1 MRRLALFAMLVM
13 GCHGGG
19 SKSHRTGSGAPVE
32 LVNEIKTS
40 DAGHAGTTEEVEP
53 NDADEVATPLPL
65 GGTLRGK
72 IEPETDVDHVRLD
85 VDSAGSLQVMLS
97 GVEGQDLV
105 LEVEDS
111 GGTVIARSDR
121 GGVRVKEGIPNL
133 AVTPGR
139 YTLVVRAVPKK
150 KPARSSRRGRAPEP
164 EPPPAPV
171 YELTAQLI
179 PAVKGPKME
188 AGGPAPTA
196 GIEIEP
202 DDDRATANDL
212 IVGDA
217 VTGFI
222 GWNGDADEWKLSV
235 ETLSER
241 NAIDVEV
248 SAVEGLSLEVEIAD
262 ALGQPLVTRKGA
274 KGGALAVRDVLPVV
288 PPGGAPYYYITVRG
302 APSNPETTY
311 QLTVRAHVIG
321 TDAEIEPDDTLEKP
335 YTIPADRTVVHG
347 TWSPGDVDC
356 YALGLAQEP
365 RTVDVTIDP
374 KGDLDVSAELLVD
387 GKPAM
392 DDKGKPV
399 PPMNHAGKGGAEK
412 VSALVPPGAHA
423 IVRIRGEG
431 SAEGA
436 YDVTVADG
444 E

>member
-1 MRRLALFAMLVM
+1 MRRFALVILLAA
-13 GCHGGG
+13 CHGGG
-19 SKSHRTGSGAPVE
+19 NKSHRTGSGAPVE
-32 LVNEIKTS
+32 LVTEVRPP
-40 DAGHAGTTEEVEP
+40 DAGHAGSTDEIEP

-72 IEPETDVDHVRLD
+72 IEPEADVDHVRLD
-85 VDSAGSLQVMLS
+85 VDKPGILQVMLS

-105 LEVEDS
+105 LEVEDG

-121 GGVRVKEGIPNL
+121 GGVRIKEGIPNL
-133 AVTPGR
+133 GVTPGR
-139 YTLVVRAVPKK
+139 YTLVVRAAPKK
-150 KPARSSRRGRAPEP
+150 KPARPARKGRAPDP
-164 EPPPAPV
+164 EPPPAAV
-171 YELTAQLI
+171 YELTAQMI
-179 PAVKGPKME
+179 PPPKGLE
-188 AGGPAPTA
+188 V
-196 GIEIEP
+196 EP
-202 DDDRATANDL
+202 DDDRGTANDL
-212 IVGDA
+212 IISDA

-235 ETLSER
+235 EALSEK

-248 SAVEGLSLEVEIAD
+248 SAVEGVALEVEVAD

-274 KGGALAVRDVLPVV
+274 KGGPLAVRDVVPVV
-288 PPGGAPYYYITVRG
+288 PPGGAPYDYVTVRG

-311 QLTVRAHVIG
+311 QLTVKAHVIG

-335 YTIPADRTVVHG
+335 YAIPADRTVVHG

-356 YALGLAQEP
+356 YALGVTQEP
-365 RTVDVTIDP
+365 RTVEVTIDP

-392 DDKGKPV
+392 DAKGKPV
-399 PPMNHAGKGGAEK
+399 APANHAGKGGAEK
-412 VSALVPPGAHA
+412 VSAQVPPGAHA

-436 YDVTVADG
+436 YDVSVADG

>member
-1 MRRLALFAMLVM
+1 VRRFALLVFLAA

-32 LVNEIKTS
+32 LVTEVRLP
-40 DAGHAGTTEEVEP
+40 DAGHAGSTDEIEP

-85 VDSAGSLQVMLS
+85 VDKAGILQVMLS

-105 LEVEDS
+105 LEIEDG

-121 GGVRVKEGIPNL
+121 GGVRIKEGIPNL
-133 AVTPGR
+133 GVTPGR
-139 YTLVVRAVPKK
+139 YTVVVRAAPKK
-150 KPARSSRRGRAPEP
+150 KPSRPAKKGRAPEP
-164 EPPPAPV
+164 EAPPAAV
-171 YELTAQLI
+171 YELTAQII
-179 PAVKGPKME
+179 P
-188 AGGPAPTA
+188 PAKA
-196 GIEIEP
+196 LELEP
-202 DDDRATANDL
+202 DDDRGTANDL

-235 ETLSER
+235 ETLSEK

-248 SAVEGLSLEVEIAD
+248 SAVEGVALEVEVAD

-274 KGGALAVRDVLPVV
+274 KGGPLAVRDVVPVV

-311 QLTVRAHVIG
+311 QLTVKAHVIG

-335 YTIPADRTVVHG
+335 YAIPADRTLVHG

-356 YALGLAQEP
+356 YALGVTQEL
-365 RTVDVTIDP
+365 RTVEVTIDP

-387 GKPAM
+387 GKPAL
-392 DDKGKPV
+392 DAKGKPV
-399 PPMNHAGKGGAEK
+399 PPANHAGKGGAEK
-412 VSALVPPGAHA
+412 VSAQVPPGAHA

>member
-1 MRRLALFAMLVM
+1 VQRFALFVILAA

-32 LVNEIKTS
+32 LVNEIKTP
-40 DAGHAGTTEEVEP
+40 DAGHAASTDEVEP

-85 VDSAGSLQVMLS
+85 VDAAGSLQVMLS

-133 AVTPGR
+133 GVTPGR
-139 YTLVVRAVPKK
+139 YTVLVRAVPKK
-150 KPARSSRRGRAPEP
+150 KPAHSGRKSRAPEP

-171 YELTAQLI
+171 YELTAQMV
-179 PAVKGPKME
+179 PPVKNQE
-188 AGGPAPTA
+188 T
-196 GIEIEP
+196 EP
-202 DDDRATANDL
+202 DDDRGTANDL
-212 IVGDA
+212 IVGDS

-235 ETLSER
+235 EALSEK

-262 ALGQPLVTRKGA
+262 ALGQPLVTRKGS
-274 KGGALAVRDVLPVV
+274 KGAALAVRDVLPVV

-311 QLTVRAHVIG
+311 QLVVRAHVIG

-335 YTIPADRTVVHG
+335 YAIPADRTVVHG

-356 YALGLAQEP
+356 YALGVAQEP
-365 RTVDVTIDP
+365 RNVDVTIDP

-387 GKPAM
+387 GKPAL
-392 DDKGKPV
+392 DAKGKPV
-399 PPMNHAGKGGAEK
+399 PPENHAGKGGQEK
-412 VSALVPPGAHA
+412 VSAQVPPGSHA

>member
-1 MRRLALFAMLVM
+1 VRYEIVVMMLAA
-13 GCHGGG
+13 CRGGG
-19 SKSHRTGSGAPVE
+19 SKSHRAGSNAPVE
-32 LVNEIKTS
+32 LVNEIKTA
-40 DAGHAGTTEEVEP
+40 DAGRAGTIDEVEP

-72 IEPETDVDHVRLD
+72 VEPETDVDHVRLD
-85 VDSAGSLQVMLS
+85 VDKPGALQVTLS

-105 LEVEDS
+105 LEVEDA

-121 GGVRVKEGIPNL
+121 GGARVKEGIPNL
-133 AVTPGR
+133 GVTPGR

-150 KPARSSRRGRAPEP
+150 KPARPARRGRAPAPEP

-171 YELTAQLI
+171 YELAAQLV
-179 PAVKGPKME
+179 PANAVKGQE
-188 AGGPAPTA
+188 T
-196 GIEIEP
+196 EP
-202 DDDRATANDL
+202 DDDRGTANDL

-235 ETLSER
+235 EALSEK
-241 NAIDVEV
+241 NAIDVQV
-248 SAVEGLSLEVEIAD
+248 SAVEGVALEVEVAD

-274 KGGALAVRDVLPVV
+274 KGGALAVRDLLPVV
-288 PPGGAPYYYITVRG
+288 PQGGAPFYYITVRG

-311 QLTVRAHVIG
+311 QLEVSAHVVG
-321 TDAEIEPDDTLEKP
+321 TDAEIEPDDSVDKP
-335 YTIPADRTVVHG
+335 YAIPADRTVVHG

-356 YALGLAQEP
+356 YGLAVSAQP

-374 KGDLDVSAELLVD
+374 KADLDVSAELLVD
-387 GKPAM
+387 GKPAL
-392 DDKGKPV
+392 DAKGKPV
-399 PPMNHAGKGGAEK
+399 PPVNHAGRGAAEK
-412 VSALVPPGAHA
+412 LNGQVPAGAHA
-423 IVRIRGEG
+423 VVRVRGEG
-431 SAEGA
+431 TAEGA